1 MLKNDSTSLYK
12 YSFGE
17 TDNMKIGI
25 ITFHSKVNYG
35 AIFQTYALQTVLTR
49 MGHDVE
55 IIDYWPQYRLNAS
68 GLFRKPAIKTEITRK
83 YIALRIYTLFKDIL
97 NLNMGIKRKKYFE
110 EYFSKYLHISKNTF
124 STYDD
129 LVECKNTYD
138 FFLAGSDQIWNP
150 KLTGGK
156 PDPAYFLAFVG
167 DPKCCAA
174 YAVSM
179 GKDRIDASHVEEF
192 RELVQNIGTISVR
205 ESSAI
210 PFVQQESGK
219 NVVAVLDPTL
229 LLKREE
235 WTMTAQSPK
244 RVPNKYLLVFTVG
257 ANTSIFDFVQKTS
270 HTLDLP
276 IIYVGGGMR
285 NIPHASYVHP
295 CELQWY
301 FAHAAFVVTDSFHGT
316 AFSIINKKPFYTIT
330 PFPRNERITDLLK
343 QLDLLDRTFESG
355 KDVKDINRD
364 IDYDAVYKKL
374 NLLRDK
380 SLDYLREITKE
391 KIS

>member
-1 MLKNDSTSLYK
+1 
-12 YSFGE
+12 
-17 TDNMKIGI
+17 MKIGI
-25 ITFHSKVNYG
+25 LTFHSKVNYG
-35 AIFQTYALQTVLTR
+35 AVFQTYALQTILNR

-55 IIDYWPQYRLNAS
+55 IIDYWPQYRLNPS
-68 GLFRKPAIKTEITRK
+68 GLFRKPAIKTKITPK
-83 YIALRIYTLFKDIL
+83 YIVLRIYTLFEDIL
-97 NLNMGIKRKKYFE
+97 SLNIKIKQKYYFE

-124 STYDD
+124 STYDE
-129 LVECKNTYD
+129 LVECRNMYD
-138 FFLAGSDQIWNP
+138 FFIAGSDQIWNP

-156 PDPAYFLAFVG
+156 SDPAYFLAFVG

-210 PFVQQESGK
+210 PFVQEESGK

-235 WTMTAQSPK
+235 WAMTAQSPK

-257 ANTSIFDFVQKTS
+257 ANTSIFDFVQKIS
-270 HTLDLP
+270 HMLDLS

-285 NIPHASYVHP
+285 RIPHASYVHP

-316 AFSIINKKPFYTIT
+316 VFSVLNQKPFYTILAT
-330 PFPRNERITDLLK
+330 PLRTRIVDFLTPLGLIDRLFNSGNEIT
-343 QLDLLDRTFESG
+343 S
-355 KDVKDINRD
+355 INAD
-364 IDYDAVYKKL
+364 IDYEFAMQKL
-374 NLLRDK
+374 DELRSD
-380 SLDYLREITKE
+380 SIAYLDSVLIKGEE
-391 KIS
+391 